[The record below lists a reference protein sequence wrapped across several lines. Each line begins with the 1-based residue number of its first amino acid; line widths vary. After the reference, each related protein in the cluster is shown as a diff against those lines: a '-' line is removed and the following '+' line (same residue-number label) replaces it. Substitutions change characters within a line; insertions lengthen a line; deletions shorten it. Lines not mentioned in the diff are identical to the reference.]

1 MCIRI
6 EAARGQGV
14 AGTRQEWECEESLCE
29 SGGDVAA
36 PCKWQALAETRY
48 VRRDVAAGVAGV
60 HALEQPAA
68 EPAGQPRHV
77 PPRDALD

>member
-14 AGTRQEWECEESLCE
+14 AGTRQEWECEETPCE
-29 SGGDVAA
+29 VHRRRGRQKSGQ
-36 PCKWQALAETRY
+36 PLAETHD
-48 VRRDVAAGVAGV
+48 VRRDVAAGVAGI
-60 HALEQPAA
+60 HAVEQPAA

>member
-36 PCKWQALAETRY
+36 GFRKFLKFCENS
-48 VRRDVAAGVAGV
+48 
-60 HALEQPAA
+60 
-68 EPAGQPRHV
+68 
-77 PPRDALD
+77 